1 MEIFHYEVVI
11 MLGITETVLRD
22 ANQSLAAT
30 RMRNE
35 DFIDILEEMDQA
47 GYYSV
52 ECWGGATFDACI
64 RYLDEDPWQRLRLI
78 REKMP
83 NTKLQML
90 LRGQNLLG
98 YNHYPTEIVRDFIEA
113 AIKNGIDIIRIF
125 DALNDIDNIKDA
137 LQATLDFGGHPSC
150 ALCYTVSPVHKIK
163 DYVQLALEMEAL
175 GAQSICIKDM
185 SGCLMPDKSYELVKA
200 LKEVLHVPLI
210 LHSHNSSG
218 MAQMTCLK
226 AIEAGVDV
234 IDTAI
239 SSFSGGTSQAP
250 TETMAL
256 VAKDMGRDI
265 NLNIDSL
272 TKINNHFKKVFDR
285 LVEEKTINIH
295 AMQTNPDCLISQIP
309 GGMYSNLLSQLK
321 AQGILDR
328 IDEVAKEVPK
338 VRKDLGYPPLVTP
351 ISQMVGTQAVAN
363 VIAGERY
370 KVLLKEVKAYIL
382 GEYGKAPG
390 QINTALIEKVN
401 EGPKSIEEE
410 NSYQLV
416 KEKCLKDGL
425 NMEDTLIHVLFPRL
439 AEQFFAKEKREDG
452 AYTYTIF
459 ESENQ
464 AQDLPKISLDRID
477 DDIRVLLKAIISSKM
492 HININDFEIK
502 NIYECPR

>member
-1 MEIFHYEVVI
+1 MGTSHYEVMI

-35 DFIDILEEMDQA
+35 DFVDILEEMDQA

-52 ECWGGATFDACI
+52 ECWGGATFDSCL

-78 REKMP
+78 RKKMP

-98 YNHYPTEIVRDFIEA
+98 YNHYPTEIVRDFIQC

-125 DALNDIDNIKDA
+125 DALNDINNIKDA

-150 ALCYTVSPVHKIK
+150 ALCYTVSPVHKIE
-163 DYVQLALEMEAL
+163 DYVKLAQEMETL

-185 SGCLMPDKSYELVKA
+185 SGCLMPDQSYALVKA
-200 LKEVLHVPLI
+200 LKGVLRVPVI
-210 LHSHNSSG
+210 LHTHNSSG

-239 SSFSGGTSQAP
+239 SCFSGGTSQAP

-256 VAKDMGRDI
+256 VAKAYGNNV
-265 NLNIDSL
+265 NLNMDSL
-272 TKINNHFKKVFDR
+272 RKINSHFKNVFDR
-285 LVEEKTINIH
+285 LVDDQTINVH
-295 AMQTNPDCLISQIP
+295 AMQTNTECLISQIP

-321 AQGILDR
+321 AQGILER
-328 IDEVAKEVPK
+328 IDEVAQEVPK

-363 VIAGERY
+363 VIANERY
-370 KVLLKEVKAYIL
+370 KVILKEVKAYVL
-382 GEYGKAPG
+382 GKYGKAPSD
-390 QINTALIEKVN
+390 IDPMIIEKVKMS
-401 EGPKSIEEE
+401 PVLQEEE
-410 NSYQLV
+410 NTYHFI
-416 KEKCLKDGL
+416 KEKCINDGL
-425 NMEDTLIHVLFPRL
+425 NDEDTLIYVLFPRL
-439 AEQFFAKEKREDG
+439 ADQFFSKKTEDG
-452 AYTYTIF
+452 TYVYTIS

-464 AQDLPKISLDRID
+464 NQELPKIALDRID
-477 DDIRVLLKAIISSKM
+477 DDIRVLLRAIISSKT
-492 HININDFEIK
+492 HRNINDIK
-502 NIYECPR
+502 IRNIYECP

>member
-1 MEIFHYEVVI
+1 

-22 ANQSLAAT
+22 ANQSLVAT

-78 REKMP
+78 RQKMP

-125 DALNDIDNIKDA
+125 DALNDLNNIKDA
-137 LQATLDFGGHPSC
+137 IKATLDFGGHPSC
-150 ALCYTVSPVHKIK
+150 ALCYTVSPVHKID
-163 DYVQLALEMEAL
+163 DYVHLAQEMEAL

-185 SGCLMPDKSYELVKA
+185 SGCLMPQQAYELVKA
-200 LKEVLHVPLI
+200 LKAVLNVPVI
-210 LHSHNSSG
+210 LHTHNSSG

-256 VAKDMGRDI
+256 VAKECGR
-265 NLNIDSL
+265 NVQLNMDAL
-272 TKINNHFKKVFDR
+272 TKINTHFKKVFDR
-285 LVEEKTINIH
+285 LYAENNLNIH
-295 AMQTNPDCLISQIP
+295 ALQTNPDCLISQIP

-321 AQGILDR
+321 AQGILDQM
-328 IDEVAKEVPK
+328 DEVAKEVPN

-363 VIAGERY
+363 VIAKQRY
-370 KVLLKEVKAYIL
+370 QVILKEVKAYLL
-382 GEYGKAPG
+382 GKYGKAPG
-390 QINTALIEKVN
+390 PIDEALLKKVKENPNLEK
-401 EGPKSIEEE
+401 EDDAYHSI
-410 NSYQLV
+410 
-416 KEKCLKDGL
+416 KEKCLKEGL
-425 NMEDTLIHVLFPRL
+425 SMEDSLIHVLFPRL
-439 AEQFFAKEKREDG
+439 ADQFFSKEKKTADG
-452 AYTYTIF
+452 SFVYTIF
-459 ESENQ
+459 ESKNQ
-464 AQDLPKISLDRID
+464 TQDLPKISLDRID
-477 DDIRVLLKAIISSKM
+477 DDIRVLLKAIISSKT
-492 HININDFEIK
+492 HIQVNDLIIK
-502 NIYECPR
+502 NIYECPNQ